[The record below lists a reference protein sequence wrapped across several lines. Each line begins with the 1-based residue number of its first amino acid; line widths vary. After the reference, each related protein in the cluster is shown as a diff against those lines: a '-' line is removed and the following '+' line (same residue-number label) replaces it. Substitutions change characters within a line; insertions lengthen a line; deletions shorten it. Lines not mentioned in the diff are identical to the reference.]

1 MNLLESI
8 HKLPNSE
15 KIKVM
20 EFLWDELTLEEDKY
34 SSPKWHKSALR
45 ETEKRVAEGK
55 EKFIDWNEAKELLRK
70 DFK

>member
-8 HKLPNSE
+8 HELPNTE

-20 EFLWDELTLEEDKY
+20 EFLWEELTLEEDKY
-34 SSPKWHKSALR
+34 SSPKWHKDALR
-45 ETEKRVAEGK
+45 ETEKRLTEGK
-55 EKFIDWNEAKELLRK
+55 EKFIDWNEAKQLLRN

>member
-8 HKLPNSE
+8 HELPNIE

-20 EFLWDELTLEEDKY
+20 EFLWQELTVKEDKY
-34 SSPKWHKSALR
+34 NSPEWHKDALM

-55 EKFIDWNEAKELLRK
+55 EKYIDWNEAKQLLRN